1 MKGRIVKL
9 GAIAVATAIGFATLA
24 SMVQAQGDVIKDRQE
39 LMKSQGAAMK
49 AINGILEANG
59 PLADIAPHAAKL
71 EETSAKIADLFPA
84 GSDQG
89 DTKAKPEIWT
99 EMDKFRGAASKMQD
113 EMVKLNTAAK
123 AGNLD
128 AMKAA
133 VGEVGKACKGC
144 HDTYRKE

>member
-9 GAIAVATAIGFATLA
+9 GGIAVATAIGFATLV
-24 SMVQAQGDVIKDRQE
+24 SVVQAQGDVIKDRQE

-59 PLADIAPHAAKL
+59 PLADIAPQAAKL

-89 DTKAKPEIWT
+89 DTKAKPEIWQNP
-99 EMDKFRGAASKMQD
+99 DDF
-113 EMVKLNTAAK
+113 AAK
-123 AGNLD
+123 AKDLHEQA
-128 AMKAA
+128 AMLSTAVAGGDMAA
-133 VGEVGKACKGC
+133 VKAQYEKVGGACGGC
-144 HDTYRKE
+144 HKIYKAK